1 MANQIIQSIK
11 TIAQSLVDKAG
22 YDKTRGGVIVGVN
35 SVTNTY
41 SVKVDGVTYPTVR
54 AVDDATYNIGDV
66 VKVVIPCNQAT
77 QMYIASSVLSD
88 NSLGNKIANAVGLA
102 QDAKQLGLD
111 NQTEINNLD
120 IVGINLL
127 LNSGFKN
134 NADEWFTYGITD
146 YIVKDGKQCAHMNFS
161 VFKATNFVRQSILG
175 KLEPDTQ
182 YTMSGWV
189 LTENVVK
196 GTTNFACMVYHDGY
210 YDNNGSSKWYSYG
223 SKNLPINAG
232 EWTHLEWTFTT
243 DSTKLLNS
251 TVSDM
256 YLYARDMTGDIYFC
270 DLKLEKGDKA
280 TDWTPAPD
288 DVSNA
293 AKVATNFI
301 GYDSDNGLIIGNK
314 TSGTWSG
321 YHSQI
326 LSDRFNILDESS
338 TVLASFGTTTVIGE
352 EAKANM
358 HLTFNNLSM
367 ADKNGTTLFKVGDNR
382 NAEGMATLQWSSP
395 DVPIGTSGSTTITVG
410 NTISSI
416 VSVYVDSVELSSSN
430 YSFSG
435 DEVTI
440 NNLTAN
446 SEKYIEII
454 YNTTDP
460 AYYLTFGYRRSSSII
475 GEYSIA
481 EGRHL
486 IASGFASH
494 AEGAGTSAIGAYSH
508 AEGHMSEARGAYSH
522 AGGYHTVADGS
533 YMTAFGSYNTEN
545 SGKAFV
551 VGIGDFLNRRDGFT
565 VDWNGNVAVKG
576 NLVVQGDNLVVQ
588 GDNLV
593 DKIQNMFCIS
603 YSETLTVT
611 AGTFTNN
618 GCSATLVGNTLY
630 LYLNAKAKAAI
641 TAGNITNQT
650 MLTIT
655 FTDNRISRLYTV
667 SSSGGTSGPNSQ
679 MSFGTSS
686 SGGQHTITVT
696 LAAIAQNVA
705 SGGEINAYVALPC
718 RLNWDAY

>member
-1 MANQIIQSIK
+1 MGNQIIQSIK
-11 TIAQSLVDKAG
+11 TIAQSLVDNAG
-22 YDKTRGGVIVGVN
+22 YDKTRGGFIVGVN

-41 SVKVDGVTYPTVR
+41 SVKVDGVTYPIVR

-77 QMYIASSVLSD
+77 QMYISSSVLSD

-102 QDAKQLGLD
+102 QDA
-111 NQTEINNLD
+111 
-120 IVGINLL
+120 
-127 LNSGFKN
+127 
-134 NADEWFTYGITD
+134 
-146 YIVKDGKQCAHMNFS
+146 
-161 VFKATNFVRQSILG
+161 
-175 KLEPDTQ
+175 
-182 YTMSGWV
+182 
-189 LTENVVK
+189 
-196 GTTNFACMVYHDGY
+196 
-210 YDNNGSSKWYSYG
+210 
-223 SKNLPINAG
+223 
-232 EWTHLEWTFTT
+232 
-243 DSTKLLNS
+243 
-251 TVSDM
+251 
-256 YLYARDMTGDIYFC
+256 
-270 DLKLEKGDKA
+270 
-280 TDWTPAPD
+280 
-288 DVSNA
+288 
-293 AKVATNFI
+293 AKVATNYI
-301 GYDSDNGLIIGNK
+301 EQDDTDGLIFGDK

-382 NAEGMATLQWSSP
+382 NAEGIATLQWSSP
-395 DVPIGTSGSTTITVG
+395 DVPIGTSGSTTITVE

-454 YNTTDP
+454 YNTTDS
-460 AYYLTFGYRRSSSII
+460 AYYLTFGNRWSSSII

-481 EGRHL
+481 EGKSVT
-486 IASGFASH
+486 ASGFASH
-494 AEGAGTSAIGAYSH
+494 AEGLGTKATGAYSH
-508 AEGHMSEARGAYSH
+508 AEGAHTKAKGAYSH
-522 AGGYHTVADGS
+522 AGGYQTVADNS
-533 YMTAFGSYNTEN
+533 HMTVVGTYNTEN

-551 VGIGDFLNRRDGFT
+551 VGVGDFINRRDGFT
-565 VDWNGNVAVKG
+565 VDWDGNVAVKR
-576 NLVVQGDNLVVQ
+576 NLVVQGGNLVVQ

-593 DKIQNMFCIS
+593 DKIQNMFCTS

-618 GCSATLVGNTLY
+618 GCRATLVGNTLY

-655 FTDNRISRLYTV
+655 FTDNRISGLYTV

>member
-41 SVKVDGVTYPTVR
+41 SVKIDGVTYPIVR
-54 AVDDATYNIGDV
+54 AVDDATYNVGDV

-102 QDAKQLGLD
+102 QDAKQLGLE

-161 VFKATNFVRQSILG
+161 VFKVTNFVRQSILG

-196 GTTNFACMVYHDGY
+196 GTTNFACMFYHDGY

-243 DSTKLLNS
+243 DSTKLSSS

-288 DVSNA
+288 NAANA

-301 GYDSDNGLIIGNK
+301 GYDSTNGLIIGNK

-326 LSDRFNILDESS
+326 LPDRFNILDESS

-367 ADKNGTTLFKVGDNR
+367 VDANGTEFFKVGDTR
-382 NAEGMATLQWSSP
+382 NADGIATLKSIATPYIDSTGSVTLIFESS
-395 DVPIGTSGSTTITVG
+395 
-410 NTISSI
+410 ISSV
-416 VSVYVDSVELSSSN
+416 VSVYVNSVELSSSN

-435 DEVTI
+435 KRITFK
-440 NNLTAN
+440 NLTPN
-446 SEKYIEII
+446 SRPTIE
-454 YNTTDP
+454 TTFTTTEP
-460 AYYLTFGYRRSSSII
+460 SFYLTFGNRLSS
-475 GEYSIA
+475 GKTGKYSVA
-481 EGRHL
+481 EGKDV
-486 IASGFASH
+486 IASGFASR
-494 AEGAGTSAIGAYSH
+494 AEGVNT
-508 AEGHMSEARGAYSH
+508 EASGEYSH
-522 AGGYHTVADGS
+522 AGGYHTEASGDCSYAGGYWTVADGD
-533 YMTAFGSYNTEN
+533 YVTAIGKYNRKYTGIN
-545 SGKAFV
+545 DKAFV
-551 VGIGDFLNRRDGFT
+551 IGNGTSDTNRSNALA
-565 VDWNGNVAVKG
+565 VDWNGN
-576 NLVVQGDNLVVQ
+576 L
-588 GDNLV
+588 
-593 DKIQNMFCIS
+593 
-603 YSETLTVT
+603 TL
-611 AGTFTNN
+611 GTPLSVEN
-618 GCSATLVGNTLY
+618 GGTG
-630 LYLNAKAKAAI
+630 AI
-641 TAGNITNQT
+641 TAAEARENLEIYQRELVWDNANDTQKFAAQT
-650 MLTIT
+650 IELDLSSYDYAEVH
-655 FTDNRISRLYTV
+655 FFV
-667 SSSGGTSGPNSQ
+667 SSTYDERVVGIGIIHERASHIYAQVMSNVDTSN
-679 MSFGTSS
+679 T
-686 SGGQHTITVT
+686 TIYVT
-696 LAAIAQNVA
+696 QRVA
-705 SGGEINAYVALPC
+705 DVSANGVTFS
-718 RLNWDAY
+718 DAYTKFITSTSTQQNNNRMVPTKIYAFKALKA

>member
-41 SVKVDGVTYPTVR
+41 SVKIDGVTYPIVR
-54 AVDDATYNIGDV
+54 AVDDATYNVGDV

-102 QDAKQLGLD
+102 QDAKQLGLE

-161 VFKATNFVRQSILG
+161 VFKVTNFVRQSILG

-196 GTTNFACMVYHDGY
+196 GTTNFACMFYHDGY

-288 DVSNA
+288 DAANA

-301 GYDSDNGLIIGNK
+301 GYDSTNGLIVGNK
-314 TSGTWSG
+314 TSGSWSG

-358 HLTFNNLSM
+358 RLTFNNLSM
-367 ADKNGTTLFKVGDNR
+367 VDANGTEFFKVGDTR
-382 NAEGMATLQWSSP
+382 NADGIATLKSIATPYIDSTGSVTLIFESS
-395 DVPIGTSGSTTITVG
+395 
-410 NTISSI
+410 ISSV
-416 VSVYVDSVELSSSN
+416 VSVYVNSVELSSSN

-435 DEVTI
+435 KRITFK
-440 NNLTAN
+440 NLTPN
-446 SEKYIEII
+446 SRPTIE
-454 YNTTDP
+454 TTFTTTEP
-460 AYYLTFGYRRSSSII
+460 SFYLTFGNRLSS
-475 GEYSIA
+475 GKTGKYSVA
-481 EGRHL
+481 EGKDV
-486 IASGFASH
+486 IASGFASR
-494 AEGAGTSAIGAYSH
+494 AEGVNT
-508 AEGHMSEARGAYSH
+508 EASGEYSH
-522 AGGYHTVADGS
+522 AGGYHTEASGDCSYAGGYWTVADGD
-533 YMTAFGSYNTEN
+533 YVTAIGKYNRKYTGIN
-545 SGKAFV
+545 DKAFV
-551 VGIGDFLNRRDGFT
+551 IGNGTSDTNRSNALA
-565 VDWNGNVAVKG
+565 VDWNGN
-576 NLVVQGDNLVVQ
+576 L
-588 GDNLV
+588 
-593 DKIQNMFCIS
+593 
-603 YSETLTVT
+603 TL
-611 AGTFTNN
+611 GTPLSVEN
-618 GCSATLVGNTLY
+618 GGTG
-630 LYLNAKAKAAI
+630 AI
-641 TAGNITNQT
+641 TAAEARENLEIYQRELVWDNANDTQKFAAQT
-650 MLTIT
+650 IELDLSSYDYAEVH
-655 FTDNRISRLYTV
+655 FFV
-667 SSSGGTSGPNSQ
+667 SSTYDERVVGIGIIHERASHIYAQVMSNVDTSN
-679 MSFGTSS
+679 T
-686 SGGQHTITVT
+686 TIYVT
-696 LAAIAQNVA
+696 QRVA
-705 SGGEINAYVALPC
+705 DVSANGVTFS
-718 RLNWDAY
+718 DAYTKFITSTSTQQNNNRMVPTKIYAFKALKA

>member
-41 SVKVDGVTYPTVR
+41 SVKIDGVTYPIVR
-54 AVDDATYNIGDV
+54 AVDDATYNVGDV

-102 QDAKQLGLD
+102 QDAKQLGLE

-161 VFKATNFVRQSILG
+161 VFKVTNFVRQSILG

-196 GTTNFACMVYHDGY
+196 GTTNFACMFYHDGY

-243 DSTKLLNS
+243 DSTKLSSS

-288 DVSNA
+288 DAANA

-301 GYDSDNGLIIGNK
+301 GYDSTNGLIIGNK

-326 LSDRFNILDESS
+326 LPDRFNILDESS

-367 ADKNGTTLFKVGDNR
+367 VDANGTEFFKVGDTR
-382 NAEGMATLQWSSP
+382 NADGIATLKSIATPYIDSTGSVTLIFESS
-395 DVPIGTSGSTTITVG
+395 
-410 NTISSI
+410 ISSV
-416 VSVYVDSVELSSSN
+416 VSVYVNSVELSSSN

-435 DEVTI
+435 KRITFK
-440 NNLTAN
+440 NLTPN
-446 SEKYIEII
+446 SRPTIE
-454 YNTTDP
+454 TTFTTTEP
-460 AYYLTFGYRRSSSII
+460 SFYLTFGNRLSS
-475 GEYSIA
+475 GKTGKYSVA
-481 EGRHL
+481 EGKDV
-486 IASGFASH
+486 IASGFASR
-494 AEGAGTSAIGAYSH
+494 AEGVNT
-508 AEGHMSEARGAYSH
+508 EASGEYSH
-522 AGGYHTVADGS
+522 AGGYHTEASGDCSYAGGYWTVADGD
-533 YMTAFGSYNTEN
+533 YVTAIGKYNRKYTGIN
-545 SGKAFV
+545 DKAFV
-551 VGIGDFLNRRDGFT
+551 IGNGTSDTNRSNALA
-565 VDWNGNVAVKG
+565 VDWNGN
-576 NLVVQGDNLVVQ
+576 L
-588 GDNLV
+588 
-593 DKIQNMFCIS
+593 
-603 YSETLTVT
+603 TL
-611 AGTFTNN
+611 GTPLSVEN
-618 GCSATLVGNTLY
+618 GGTG
-630 LYLNAKAKAAI
+630 AI
-641 TAGNITNQT
+641 TAAEARENLEIYQRELVWDNANDTQKFAAQT
-650 MLTIT
+650 IELDLSSYDYAEVH
-655 FTDNRISRLYTV
+655 FFV
-667 SSSGGTSGPNSQ
+667 SSTYDERVVGIGIIHERASHIYAQVMSNVDTSN
-679 MSFGTSS
+679 T
-686 SGGQHTITVT
+686 TIYVT
-696 LAAIAQNVA
+696 QRVA
-705 SGGEINAYVALPC
+705 DVSANGVTFS
-718 RLNWDAY
+718 DAYTKFITSTSTQQNNNRMVPTKIYAFKALKA

>member
-1 MANQIIQSIK
+1 MGNQIIQSIK
-11 TIAQSLVDKAG
+11 TIAQSLVDNAG
-22 YDKTRGGVIVGVN
+22 YDKTRGGFIVGVN

-41 SVKVDGVTYPTVR
+41 SVKIDGVTYPIVR
-54 AVDDATYNIGDV
+54 AVDDATYNVGDV

-102 QDAKQLGLD
+102 QDAKQLGLE

-161 VFKATNFVRQSILG
+161 VFKVTNFVRQSILG

-196 GTTNFACMVYHDGY
+196 GTTNFACMFHHDGY

-288 DVSNA
+288 DAANA

-301 GYDSDNGLIIGNK
+301 GYDSTNGLIIGNK

-326 LSDRFNILDESS
+326 LPDRFNILDESS

-358 HLTFNNLSM
+358 RLTFNNLSM
-367 ADKNGTTLFKVGDNR
+367 VDANGTEFFKVGDTR
-382 NAEGMATLQWSSP
+382 NADGIATLKSIATPYIDSTGSVTLIFESS
-395 DVPIGTSGSTTITVG
+395 
-410 NTISSI
+410 ISSV
-416 VSVYVDSVELSSSN
+416 VSVYVNSVELSSSN

-435 DEVTI
+435 KRITFK
-440 NNLTAN
+440 NLTPN
-446 SEKYIEII
+446 SRPTIE
-454 YNTTDP
+454 TTFTTTEP
-460 AYYLTFGYRRSSSII
+460 SFYLTFGNRLSS
-475 GEYSIA
+475 GKTGKYSVA
-481 EGRHL
+481 EGKDV
-486 IASGFASH
+486 IASGFASR
-494 AEGAGTSAIGAYSH
+494 AEGVNT
-508 AEGHMSEARGAYSH
+508 EASGEYSH
-522 AGGYHTVADGS
+522 AGGYHTEASGDCSYAGGYWTVADGD
-533 YMTAFGSYNTEN
+533 YVTAIGKYNRKYTGIN
-545 SGKAFV
+545 DKAFV
-551 VGIGDFLNRRDGFT
+551 IGNGTSDTNRSNALA
-565 VDWNGNVAVKG
+565 VDWNGN
-576 NLVVQGDNLVVQ
+576 L
-588 GDNLV
+588 
-593 DKIQNMFCIS
+593 
-603 YSETLTVT
+603 TL
-611 AGTFTNN
+611 GTPLSVEN
-618 GCSATLVGNTLY
+618 GGTG
-630 LYLNAKAKAAI
+630 AI
-641 TAGNITNQT
+641 TAAEARENLEIYQRELVWDNANDTQKFAAQT
-650 MLTIT
+650 IELDLSSYDYAEVH
-655 FTDNRISRLYTV
+655 FFV
-667 SSSGGTSGPNSQ
+667 SSTYDERVVGIGIIHERASHIYAQVMSNVDTSN
-679 MSFGTSS
+679 T
-686 SGGQHTITVT
+686 TIYVT
-696 LAAIAQNVA
+696 QRVA
-705 SGGEINAYVALPC
+705 DVSANGVTFS
-718 RLNWDAY
+718 DAYTKFITSTSTQQNNNRMVPTKIYAFKALKA

>member
-1 MANQIIQSIK
+1 MGNQIIQSIK
-11 TIAQSLVDKAG
+11 TIAQSLVDNAG
-22 YDKTRGGVIVGVN
+22 YDKTRGGFIVGVN

-102 QDAKQLGLD
+102 QDAKQLGLE

-146 YIVKDGKQCAHMNFS
+146 YVVKDGRKCAHINFS
-161 VFKATNFVRQSILG
+161 VFKVTNFVRQSILG
-175 KLEPDTQ
+175 KLEPNTQ
-182 YTMSGWV
+182 YTMSCWV

-196 GTTNFACMVYHDGY
+196 GSTNFSCMVYHDGY

-232 EWTHLEWTFTT
+232 EWTHVEWTFTT

-288 DVSNA
+288 DAANA

-301 GYDSDNGLIIGNK
+301 GYDSTNGLIIGNK

-326 LSDRFNILDESS
+326 LPDRFNILDESS

-367 ADKNGTTLFKVGDNR
+367 VDANGTEFFKVGDTR
-382 NAEGMATLQWSSP
+382 NADGIATLKSIATPYIDSTGSVTLIFESS
-395 DVPIGTSGSTTITVG
+395 
-410 NTISSI
+410 ISSV
-416 VSVYVDSVELSSSN
+416 VSVYVNSVELSSSN

-435 DEVTI
+435 KRITFK
-440 NNLTAN
+440 NLTPN
-446 SEKYIEII
+446 SRPTIE
-454 YNTTDP
+454 TTFTTTEP
-460 AYYLTFGYRRSSSII
+460 SFYLTFGNRLSS
-475 GEYSIA
+475 GKTGKYSVA
-481 EGRHL
+481 EGKDV
-486 IASGFASH
+486 IASGFASR
-494 AEGAGTSAIGAYSH
+494 AEGVNT
-508 AEGHMSEARGAYSH
+508 EASGEYSH
-522 AGGYHTVADGS
+522 AGGYHTEASGDCSYAGGYWTVADGD
-533 YMTAFGSYNTEN
+533 YVTAIGKYNRKYTGIN
-545 SGKAFV
+545 DKAFV
-551 VGIGDFLNRRDGFT
+551 IGNGTSDTNRSNALA
-565 VDWNGNVAVKG
+565 VDWNGN
-576 NLVVQGDNLVVQ
+576 L
-588 GDNLV
+588 
-593 DKIQNMFCIS
+593 
-603 YSETLTVT
+603 TL
-611 AGTFTNN
+611 GTPLSVEN
-618 GCSATLVGNTLY
+618 GGTG
-630 LYLNAKAKAAI
+630 AI
-641 TAGNITNQT
+641 TAAEARENLEIYQRELVWDNANDTQKFAAQT
-650 MLTIT
+650 IELDLSSYDYAEVH
-655 FTDNRISRLYTV
+655 FFV
-667 SSSGGTSGPNSQ
+667 SSTYDERVVGIGIIHERASHIYAQVMSNVDTSN
-679 MSFGTSS
+679 T
-686 SGGQHTITVT
+686 TIYVT
-696 LAAIAQNVA
+696 QRVA
-705 SGGEINAYVALPC
+705 DVSANGVTFS
-718 RLNWDAY
+718 DAYTKFITSTSTQQNNNRMVPTKIYAFKALKA